1 MNENEILQHIEQ
13 NKSDYIQFLQ
23 KLIRTDSYNPPG
35 NEKNAAK
42 VIGEYLEKA
51 QISYEIFPFEENRA
65 NLIAYLN
72 TNTANKNL
80 LYNGHMDIV
89 PPGDMKEWKHSPL
102 SGEIRDDIIYG
113 RGTVDMK
120 AGLAAMIIS
129 LKILKE
135 LNLTV
140 SGNLILNA
148 VSDEETGGFKG
159 TKWMLDNKLKDIK
172 IDFTIIGEPTRM
184 KPLPIAILLG
194 EKGHLLVKIITKGKS
209 CHSSMPTLGKNAI
222 KMMNRYLV
230 DLDKIDK
237 YIPETS
243 PPIEMSQLK
252 KLVEGSLPK
261 GLSINDISD
270 KYTLLK
276 DLLESL
282 INYSR
287 NVTIIKGGI
296 KENVIPDHCESV
308 IDFRLLPGQSPETIV
323 IALKKLAKD
332 LNFDISKN
340 NAEILEGE
348 IEFNV
353 ILKTGASY
361 WKDWKNSNSLN
372 LLYDTIKATFGENPL
387 YFLFPAS
394 SDARLLRNSGKCEQ
408 TILFGPGNATTAHS
422 TDENIEVEEFVK
434 AIKAYTI
441 FAYKFLR

>member
-243 PPIEMSQLK
+243 PPIEMRQLK
-252 KLVEGSLPK
+252 RLVEDSLPK
-261 GLSINDISD
+261 GLSIDDISD

-282 INYSR
+282 INYAR
-287 NVTIIKGGI
+287 NITIIKGGI
-296 KENVIPDHCESV
+296 KENVIPDHCEAV
-308 IDFRLLPGQSPETIV
+308 IDFRLLPGQSPETI
-323 IALKKLAKD
+323 IKALKKLAED
-332 LNFDISKN
+332 LNFHISKN
-340 NAEILEGE
+340 NVEIMEGE

-361 WKDWKNSNSLN
+361 WQEWRKSDALH
-372 LLYDTIKATFGENPL
+372 LLYNTIKTTFKEKPL

-422 TDENIEVEEFVK
+422 TDEHIEVEEYVK
-434 AIKAYTI
+434 AIKTYTL
-441 FAYKFLR
+441 FAYKFLQ